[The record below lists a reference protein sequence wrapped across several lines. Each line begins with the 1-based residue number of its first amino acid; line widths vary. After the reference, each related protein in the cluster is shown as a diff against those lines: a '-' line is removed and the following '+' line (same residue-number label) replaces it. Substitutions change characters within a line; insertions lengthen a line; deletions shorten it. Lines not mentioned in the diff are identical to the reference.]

1 MSETFAI
8 AKESKIYSMLNDFAF
23 QWIFGRKG
31 HERITISLI
40 NAVLQLENERQ
51 IETLRYLNPFNLR
64 RFFDEK
70 LTIVDVKARDKM
82 GRWFNIEAQ
91 ACQHSSY
98 VPRTVLYVARLYAD
112 QAHAGENYA
121 TLCSAT
127 SISIMN
133 FDLFPESNKVHEVFE
148 FCNSDICITLKDTLA
163 LHYIDLTKFRET
175 KPRKEMTRLEKWL
188 HVMKFSRDYVK
199 MDVKIPEYL
208 EDEEN
213 IVMAISELKRIN
225 ANERMR
231 VLMEAREKDK
241 FVYNLEMNTRLK
253 EGIEI
258 GKAEGMEIGKA
269 EGKAEGKE
277 ESRFEIAVRM
287 FRLGIARETIMQA
300 TCLNED
306 ELQKIIAGEDAD

>member
-1 MSETFAI
+1 
-8 AKESKIYSMLNDFAF
+8 MLNDFAF

-40 NAVLQLENERQ
+40 NSVLQLENERQ
-51 IETLRYLNPFNLR
+51 IEALRYLNPFNLR

-70 LTIVDVKARDKM
+70 LTIVDVKARDRM
-82 GRWFNIEAQ
+82 GRWYNIEAQ

-112 QAHAGENYA
+112 QAHAGDNYA
-121 TLCSAT
+121 TLSSAT

-133 FDLFPESNKVHEVFE
+133 FDLFPESKRVHEAFE
-148 FCNSDICITLKDTLA
+148 FCNRGSSIILKDTLA
-163 LHYIDLTKFRET
+163 LHYIDLTKFRDT
-175 KPRKEMTRLEKWL
+175 KPRKDMTRLEKWL
-188 HVMKFSRDYVK
+188 HVMKFSADYGK
-199 MDVKIPEYL
+199 METEIPECIQN
-208 EDEEN
+208 EEN

-241 FVYNLEMNTRLK
+241 FVYNLELNARFQD
-253 EGIEI
+253 GIEI
-258 GKAEGMEIGKA
+258 GKEEGKA

-277 ESRFEIAVRM
+277 ESRAEIAARM
-287 FRLGIARETIMQA
+287 IRLGIDNETIIQA
-300 TCLNED
+300 TGLSEA
-306 ELQKIIAGEDAD
+306 ELQKIVADQEPS

>member
-1 MSETFAI
+1 MSVPI
-8 AKESKIYSMLNDFAF
+8 VLNKEHKIYSMLNDFAF

-51 IETLRYLNPFNLR
+51 IEALRYLNPFNLR

-82 GRWFNIEAQ
+82 GRWYNIEAQ

-112 QAHAGENYA
+112 QAHAGDSYA
-121 TLCSAT
+121 SLSSAT

-133 FDLFPESNKVHEVFE
+133 FDLFPESNRVHEVFE
-148 FCNSDICITLKDTLA
+148 FCNHDSSIILKDTLA

-188 HVMKFSRDYVK
+188 HVMKFHV
-199 MDVKIPEYL
+199 IT
-208 EDEEN
+208 
-213 IVMAISELKRIN
+213 LKW
-225 ANERMR
+225 M
-231 VLMEAREKDK
+231 
-241 FVYNLEMNTRLK
+241 
-253 EGIEI
+253 
-258 GKAEGMEIGKA
+258 
-269 EGKAEGKE
+269 
-277 ESRFEIAVRM
+277 
-287 FRLGIARETIMQA
+287 
-300 TCLNED
+300 
-306 ELQKIIAGEDAD
+306 